1 MEIEESL
8 EEKAEGSEL
17 ASASRMNMNLPLTP
31 TVIPQD
37 PQRDSVYK
45 AVKRTKESVVY
56 EEIAK
61 DLRPSYA
68 SEN

>member
-8 EEKAEGSEL
+8 EEKAEGSEP